1 MGTVQTPVSQIPLG
15 QTLLVRGI
23 VSQDQLNIAL
33 TEQKRFKAPLGKVL
47 VMLGF
52 VTEATI
58 RDMLSETLGQVSID
72 LTSTI
77 VDPSAIAMVPKD
89 MARRYTVLPVSFD
102 PERKVLILAVAD
114 PSNVVALDQIRALS
128 RDEIR
133 IEQVIARETDIA
145 LGIEQHYGFEL
156 SIDGS

>member
-58 RDMLSETLGQVSID
+58 RDLLSETLGQVSID
-72 LTSTI
+72 LTNTI

-102 PERKVLILAVAD
+102 PDRTRAD
-114 PSNVVALDQIRALS
+114 PRRGRSVERRGARPDPRAS
-128 RDEIR
+128 RATR
-133 IEQVIARETDIA
+133 SASSR
-145 LGIEQHYGFEL
+145 
-156 SIDGS
+156 